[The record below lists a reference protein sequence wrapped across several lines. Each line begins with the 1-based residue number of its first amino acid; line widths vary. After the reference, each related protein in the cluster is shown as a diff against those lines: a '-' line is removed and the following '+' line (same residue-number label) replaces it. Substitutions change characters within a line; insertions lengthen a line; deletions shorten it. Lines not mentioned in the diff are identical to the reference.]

1 MSYLCYLCLVVL
13 KNVVLLI
20 VPCCDIGYNIR
31 IKIMFCS
38 TLHPVICRRAYVLFM
53 LFVFVCSERCQT
65 RHDYMSNIAG
75 CFIKTEYISTSL
87 GFTPV
92 FCSVCATPLLSFQ
105 RCVVFIFIIFS
116 SSCILC
122 AQYCQCLW
130 IVLFNLPTYGFLQ
143 RLFKEDRQ
151 VCTVGKE
158 VSNRYIEESI
168 RDNLYSGVL

>member
-1 MSYLCYLCLVVL
+1 
-13 KNVVLLI
+13 
-20 VPCCDIGYNIR
+20 
-31 IKIMFCS
+31 
-38 TLHPVICRRAYVLFM
+38 
-53 LFVFVCSERCQT
+53 
-65 RHDYMSNIAG
+65 MSNIAG
-75 CFIKTEYISTSL
+75 CFIKTEYISTSR

-105 RCVVFIFIIFS
+105 RCVVFIFIILS

-122 AQYCQCLW
+122 AQCCQCLW
-130 IVLFNLPTYGFLQ
+130 IVLFCLPTYGFLQ